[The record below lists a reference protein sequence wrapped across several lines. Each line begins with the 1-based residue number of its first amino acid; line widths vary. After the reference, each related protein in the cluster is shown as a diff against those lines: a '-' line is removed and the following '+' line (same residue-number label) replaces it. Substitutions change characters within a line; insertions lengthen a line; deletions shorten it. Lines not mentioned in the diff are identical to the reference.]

1 MIIISDISSSKD
13 VNGYLK
19 DVNEGLGDIVGGNG
33 FIPSPPTRG
42 FNKNIKVKFD
52 ASYNADVNLN
62 LGNLSGNGAAS
73 DAYAV
78 GTDTFTETYSEVA
91 ENQYSFSE
99 SGAFTK

>member
-1 MIIISDISSSKD
+1 MIIISDIVCSKD

-19 DVNEGLGDIVGGNG
+19 DVNEGLGDLVGGTG
-33 FIPSPPTRG
+33 FVPSRPTRG
-42 FNKNIKVKFD
+42 FNKDIDIDFD
-52 ASYNADVNLN
+52 ASFNTDVNLN
-62 LGNLSGNGAAS
+62 LGGLSGNGATS

-78 GTDTFTETYSEVA
+78 GTDTFTEAYSEVA